1 MPNKISQ
8 WRHNEVLAWRDQ
20 TDVQASQLRV
30 EVHILLPLNR
40 RFAELHASLQVLEQD
55 TIRQKL
61 RRLEVGS
68 VFDLYY
74 FLIRVSILE
83 SVWKLVLFDT
93 VYNIN
98 YSC

>member
-1 MPNKISQ
+1 M
-8 WRHNEVLAWRDQ
+8 
-20 TDVQASQLRV
+20 QASQLRV

>member
-1 MPNKISQ
+1 M
-8 WRHNEVLAWRDQ
+8 
-20 TDVQASQLRV
+20 QASKLRV
-30 EVHILLPLNR
+30 EVHILLPIHR
-40 RFAELHASLQVLEQD
+40 RSAELHASLQVLEQD

-61 RRLEVGS
+61 RCLEVGS